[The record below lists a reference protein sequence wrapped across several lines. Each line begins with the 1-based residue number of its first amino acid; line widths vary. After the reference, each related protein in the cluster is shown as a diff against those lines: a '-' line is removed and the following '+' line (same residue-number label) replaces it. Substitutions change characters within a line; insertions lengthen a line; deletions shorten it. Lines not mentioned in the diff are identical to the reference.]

1 MNPMRCFRPA
11 RSRSRAAN
19 VILTLLQTAVM
30 WGVFLVAIPWTI
42 ISIEAKFAAP
52 GFDPSGVRLIA
63 VLIFCAAGAIGIW
76 CGMSFALLGE
86 GTPLPTDTTTKLVV
100 VGPYRYVR
108 NPMAVL
114 GILQGVMVGVFLG
127 SFLVIAYALAGIVAW
142 HVLARP
148 YEEADLE
155 ARFGEPY
162 RRYKQSVPLWIP
174 SLSPYPQI
182 IGTAGDST
190 VVVDSEGSVTSG
202 P

>member
-1 MNPMRCFRPA
+1 
-11 RSRSRAAN
+11 
-19 VILTLLQTAVM
+19 M
-30 WGVFLVAIPWTI
+30 WVVFLVAIPWAI
-42 ISIEAKFAAP
+42 ISVEPKFAAP
-52 GFDPSGVRLIA
+52 AFDPIGMRLIA

-76 CGMSFALLGE
+76 CGMSFALLGD
-86 GTPLPTDTTTKLVV
+86 GTPLPADTTTKLVV

-127 SFLVIAYALAGIVAW
+127 SFLVIGYALAGIVAW
-142 HVLARP
+142 HLLARP

-162 RRYKQSVPLWIP
+162 RRYKQAVPLWIP
-174 SLSPYPQI
+174 CLRPYPHI